1 MERTDGGGEEEIG
14 AVIPR
19 RLNECILQLVTLQI
33 ARMAGSLSL
42 RHGLKTVACGDF
54 GFSPLLRSKLPY
66 ARILHAPTFGK
77 IHKKFLLS
85 Y

>member
-14 AVIPR
+14 AVSPS
-19 RLNECILQLVTLQI
+19 RLNECILRLVTLRI

-42 RHGLKTVACGDF
+42 RRGLKTVACGGF
-54 GFSPLLRSKLPY
+54 GFSSLLRSKLPY
-66 ARILHAPTFGK
+66 ARILYAPTFGK
-77 IHKKFLLS
+77 IHKKILLS